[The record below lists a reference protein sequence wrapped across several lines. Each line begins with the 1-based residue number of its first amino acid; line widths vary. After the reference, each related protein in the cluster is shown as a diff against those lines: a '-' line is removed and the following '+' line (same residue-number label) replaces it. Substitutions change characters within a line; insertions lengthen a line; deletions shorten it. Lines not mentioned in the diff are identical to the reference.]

1 MYTYVWMYICISV
14 CIYIYTYIIYMNIFK
29 TMQHWRAYSF
39 LARMVAFR
47 WLDTVKGFG
56 PTPKGARATKVLA
69 TIS

>member
-1 MYTYVWMYICISV
+1 
-14 CIYIYTYIIYMNIFK
+14 MNIFK

-39 LARMVAFR
+39 LAHMVAFR

-56 PTPKGARATKVLA
+56 PTPKGARATKVFA